1 MHILEPLAKSH
12 DREGFD
18 CGSQPLNLFLRHTAR
33 QHGERGIS
41 RTFVL
46 VEENAAP
53 PKPILGYF
61 ALNLCQIKA
70 ESLTPDEARK
80 LPRDVAGVR
89 LGRLAVATTFQR
101 QGLGKTL
108 LIAAMEKFLEIFH
121 SAGGIGLFVD
131 AKDEAAAH
139 SDEQFGFVR
148 LPSNR
153 LELFLPVRTIQ
164 TALASPHG

>member
-1 MHILEPLAKSH
+1 MHKLELLAKSH

-18 CGSQPLNLFLRHTAR
+18 CGSEPLNLFLRHTAR

-46 VEENAAP
+46 VDESSVP

-61 ALNLCQIKA
+61 ALNLCQLKA
-70 ESLTPDEARK
+70 ESLAPAQASK

-89 LGRLAVATTFQR
+89 LGRLAVAKAFQQ

-108 LIAAMEKFLEIFH
+108 LIAAM
-121 SAGGIGLFVD
+121 
-131 AKDEAAAH
+131 
-139 SDEQFGFVR
+139 
-148 LPSNR
+148 
-153 LELFLPVRTIQ
+153 
-164 TALASPHG
+164 

>member
-89 LGRLAVATTFQR
+89 LADWQWPRLFSGRA
-101 QGLGKTL
+101 
-108 LIAAMEKFLEIFH
+108 
-121 SAGGIGLFVD
+121 SA
-131 AKDEAAAH
+131 KPC
-139 SDEQFGFVR
+139 S
-148 LPSNR
+148 
-153 LELFLPVRTIQ
+153 
-164 TALASPHG
+164 SPRWKSSSRFSIRRVESVCS